1 MPRQYELLSLF
12 GPGSIRTWIVQS
24 AAGEMPETVATCVLL
39 LRQSNAA
46 EDVVAPA
53 TVKGSPGCP
62 SRYRP
67 CVSRRRIFRGQAR
80 M

>member
-53 TVKGSPGCP
+53 TV
-62 SRYRP
+62 
-67 CVSRRRIFRGQAR
+67 
-80 M
+80 

>member
-12 GPGSIRTWIVQS
+12 GPGSIRTWIVPS

-46 EDVVAPA
+46 EDVVARFEAGEWLDRQNIAVEP
-53 TVKGSPGCP
+53 VLFPGIGT
-62 SRYRP
+62 RT
-67 CVSRRRIFRGQAR
+67 
-80 M
+80 